1 MGADNRLSRSKAI
14 EIIAAIA
21 FLVAM
26 AMTATPAFAKDSPA
40 KIDKVA
46 FNDSLTLEP
55 DELYFMLPDDADR
68 KNYKRQ
74 VKAVKKGFY
83 WSMANTLKPLD
94 FDNPLRK

>member
-1 MGADNRLSRSKAI
+1 MGADNRFSRSKAV
-14 EIIAAIA
+14 EIIAAIT

-26 AMTATPAFAKDSPA
+26 AMTVTPAFAIDLPDA
-40 KIDKVA
+40 ANKIA
-46 FNDSLTLEP
+46 LNDSLTLEP

-83 WSMANTLKPLD
+83 WSVANTLKPLD